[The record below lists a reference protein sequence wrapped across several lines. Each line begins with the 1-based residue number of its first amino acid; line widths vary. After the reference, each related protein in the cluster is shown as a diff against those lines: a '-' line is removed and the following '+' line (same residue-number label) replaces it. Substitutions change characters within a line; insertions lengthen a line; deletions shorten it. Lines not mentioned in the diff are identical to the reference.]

1 MTDVFPCEVT
11 GKAGKA
17 AEVQLFCKGPEE
29 ARTAGSRA
37 DVTSWWWG
45 AIWFTCQWVDLVPVT
60 CLFLCHSYWTEV
72 CHLTLFLAEWHQQS
86 LLGLLAGLGCG
97 LNELAESLEQH
108 QVQDRLLSPAGDGGH
123 HPLSV
128 LNSCYPIAFLAW
140 HLPADT
146 ISWSMKVC
154 EPAAVC
160 LVLSLAMK
168 HFLSDKPMLSWAGDI
183 RELLSV
189 WGSMEDGVSSCNPW
203 LVFWDVCHERFVY
216 VSVTDQVC
224 DFCVI

>member
-1 MTDVFPCEVT
+1 MYFPVKSLARQERQQRFSYFAREV
-11 GKAGKA
+11 
-17 AEVQLFCKGPEE
+17 
-29 ARTAGSRA
+29 RTAGSRA

-123 HPLSV
+123 HPLSM